1 MCDCYGTYSLLIGN
15 NLKTLNHKESC
26 KQFSKLTNKK
36 ELTNK
41 INGIEKRGKKKK
53 EGKKGKTDK
62 TVIERL
68 PIIGGLPKDCWL
80 KIFYFVLWNFNY
92 GVSYHTEFVKRS
104 PADEAMLKI
113 LGRKSSERDALPG
126 CADDEDNV
134 ALEYIFS
141 TCKTNRIYFTLEDF
155 PPIYMLRLTCKTFKA
170 YLDEYNK
177 KRKMFM
183 RLGCYYKSPKDKWDY
198 FNTFGRKPNN
208 PYIGRFF
215 IDGKNPM

>member
-1 MCDCYGTYSLLIGN
+1 MCDCYGTYSLLIGKS
-15 NLKTLNHKESC
+15 LKTLNHKASC
-26 KQFSKLTNKK
+26 KQFSN
-36 ELTNK
+36 LTNK
-41 INGIEKRGKKKK
+41 INEIRKKELTKKK
-53 EGKKGKTDK
+53 EGKIEKK
-62 TVIERL
+62 VIERV

-80 KIFYFVLWNFNY
+80 KIFHFVLWNFNY
-92 GVSYHTEFVKRS
+92 GVSYRTEFVKKS
-104 PADEAMLKI
+104 LADEAMLKT

-126 CADDEDNV
+126 CADDEDKV

-141 TCKTNRIYFTLEDF
+141 TCKTHRIYFTLEDF

-183 RLGCYYKSPKDKWDY
+183 QLGCYYKSPKDKWDY
-198 FNTFGRKPNN
+198 FNTFKRKLNN

>member
-1 MCDCYGTYSLLIGN
+1 MCDCYGTYSLLIGKS
-15 NLKTLNHKESC
+15 LKTLNHKASC
-26 KQFSKLTNKK
+26 KQFSN
-36 ELTNK
+36 LTNK
-41 INGIEKRGKKKK
+41 INEIRKKELTKKK
-53 EGKKGKTDK
+53 EGKIEKK
-62 TVIERL
+62 VIERV

-80 KIFYFVLWNFNY
+80 KIFHFVLWNFNY
-92 GVSYHTEFVKRS
+92 GVSYRTEFVKKS
-104 PADEAMLKI
+104 PADEAMLKT

-141 TCKTNRIYFTLEDF
+141 TCKTHRIYFTLEDF

-183 RLGCYYKSPKDKWDY
+183 QLGCYYKSPKDKWDY
-198 FNTFGRKPNN
+198 FNTFKRKLNN